1 MMAKRVGIK
10 KGIAP
15 QDSNS
20 FLAPYKP
27 KKERRV
33 TVDRANDI
41 AQFCKQRF
49 PNGMR
54 SRDLFASNGGLEWA
68 NRDNIRT
75 PIQKLVT
82 EGRLIVDTSQHPLVF
97 TPKPSR
103 RAQPRRCRGFTKA
116 GTPCKWEIQP
126 WQNHNREYCKW
137 HIRQDPNHW
146 SNHVVDR
153 PDRVDKGFDKPLTP
167 QEMDE
172 VAELLEPFDNAEP
185 KPDMERDVF
194 DDLPLHVITIP
205 PNRRRQ
211 GIIIQW
217 PEPDTKYRDLIL
229 SFLDGEAT
237 IADLREAVR
246 GLQEELKG

>member
-15 QDSNS
+15 HHSNS

-27 KKERRV
+27 KKERRL
-33 TVDRANDI
+33 TVDRANEI
-41 AQFCKQRF
+41 MRFCKEQR
-49 PNGMR
+49 PNGMH
-54 SRDLFASNGGLEWA
+54 SRDLFADNGGLEWA

-82 EGRLIVDTSQHPLVF
+82 EGRLLVDTSQYPLVF

-103 RAQPRRCRGFTKA
+103 KAQARRCRGITKA

-126 WQNHNREYCKW
+126 WQNHNLEYCKW
-137 HIRQDPNHW
+137 HRRQDPNHW

-153 PDRVDKGFDKPLTP
+153 PDRSDKGFDKPISEEGM
-167 QEMDE
+167 QEI
-172 VAELLEPFDNAEP
+172 AELLEPFNKTET
-185 KPDMERDVF
+185 DVE
-194 DDLPLHVITIP
+194 DLPLHVIHIP

-211 GIIIQW
+211 GIIIQL
-217 PEPDTKYRDLIL
+217 PEPDNKYRSLIL

-246 GLQEELKG
+246 GLQEELKGDER